1 MVQVGINLGQLPLV
15 YSRAL
20 VDVQIFHDS
29 VKHAYRVVSVDGVNI
44 LINTLITARISF
56 TKTSQKFCQ
65 WIDTKANHVYGLGF
79 ANESDLKRV
88 GTEERYFA
96 RMHDIRSSI

>member
-1 MVQVGINLGQLPLV
+1 MVQVGINLGQVPLDFR
-15 YSRAL
+15 RAL

-88 GTEERYFA
+88 GTEKKRFTGK
-96 RMHDIRSSI
+96 DDLRSLI